1 MSIIIISSD
10 DQQTGEKI
18 ARQTAAAMGYKELG
32 RELLS
37 EVADRHEIAER
48 RLVKALD
55 EAPSFLGMSGK
66 LRSLCLTYI
75 QEAVLARLLEDS
87 VVCHGLAAHL
97 YVRGVS
103 HALRVRVLSDPE
115 ERVKRMIDQGGK
127 SPDKAKR
134 SVRRTR
140 KLRSRWSTVAF
151 GLDETDP
158 ALFDLVISLSQI
170 DQDEAVKIITGTV
183 AYRRFSPMTYSL
195 HCLQDLELSTRVR
208 SAMLKQFP
216 DVRVR
221 ARSGTLL
228 VETAALKR
236 ERRKRMKAI
245 REVAGAIPGVRYV
258 EVRVNNDIFRQA
270 AESFR

>member
-10 DQQTGEKI
+10 DHQTGREI
-18 ARQTAAAMGYKELG
+18 ASATAEAAGYTELG
-32 RELLS
+32 RGLLS
-37 EVADRHEIAER
+37 EVADQHQIAET

-55 EAPSFLGMSGK
+55 DAPSFLGMSAK
-66 LRSLCLTYI
+66 QRALCLVYI
-75 QEAVLARLLEDS
+75 QEAVLSRLLEDN

-103 HALRVRVLSDPE
+103 HVLRVRVLSDPE
-115 ERVKRMIDQGGK
+115 VSVKRVIDQEGK
-127 SPDKAKR
+127 PPDKAKR
-134 SVRRTR
+134 RVRRAR
-140 KLRSRWSTVAF
+140 KLRSRWSMAAF

-170 DQDEAVKIITGTV
+170 DQEEAVKIITSTV
-183 AYRRFSPMTYSL
+183 GYRRFSPMTYSV
-195 HCLQDLELSTRVR
+195 HCLQDLELSARVR
-208 SAMLKQFP
+208 AAMLKQFP

-221 ARSGTLL
+221 ARSGTLV

-245 REVAGAIPGVRYV
+245 REIAGAIPGVRYV